1 MGLLFLLVFLL
12 GIITQRFAEKCR
24 DSQKNSYSL
33 CCLMFFF
40 RISAKQQ
47 LMKIFITGISTD
59 VGKTVTSA
67 IVVEALEADYWK
79 PIQAGDLNLSD
90 SHKVKANVSNTK
102 SNFFPNAYALNT
114 PASPHLAAEI
124 DGVSIDLKQ
133 IQEPKTDNHL
143 VIEGAGGIFVPLN
156 EKDTIID
163 LIQSDYKIVVVSRHY
178 LGSIN
183 HTLLTI
189 EAIQNRGFK
198 VAGIIFSGS
207 ENKSTES
214 LILNKTGIKCIGR
227 IDEEPYFDQNV
238 IREYA
243 DLFRENLLNL

>member
-1 MGLLFLLVFLL
+1 MLSAVH
-12 GIITQRFAEKCR
+12 II
-24 DSQKNSYSL
+24 
-33 CCLMFFF
+33 
-40 RISAKQQ
+40 
-47 LMKIFITGISTD
+47 MKIFVTGISTD
-59 VGKTVTSA
+59 VGKTIASSI
-67 IVVEALEADYWK
+67 IVESLEADYWK
-79 PIQAGDLNLSD
+79 PIQAGDLDNSD
-90 SHKVKANVSNTK
+90 SHKIKSKISNQK
-102 SNFFPNAYALNT
+102 SKIFENAYKLNT

-124 DGVSIDLKQ
+124 DEITIDLKE
-133 IQEPKTDNHL
+133 IKEPETENHL

-156 EKDTIID
+156 ETDTIVD
-163 LIQSDYKIVVVSRHY
+163 LIKPDYKVIVVSRHY

-189 EAIQNRGFK
+189 EAIRNRGFE

-214 LILNKTGIKCIGR
+214 LILNKTGIKSIGR

-243 DLFRENLLNL
+243 DLFRENLLKL